1 MSKGVFRYGA
11 AKRDAQRNGCKRRR
25 TEELF
30 ERIDAAMTTTTRV
43 MYRAKLSSAP
53 IYQSRSLDG
62 SKLDKGE
69 AKASLEG
76 QARVRVV

>member
-1 MSKGVFRYGA
+1 VSFVT
-11 AKRDAQRNGCKRRR
+11 AQRRGTRSATAANGG

-30 ERIDAAMTTTTRV
+30 ERIDAAMTTTSVR
-43 MYRAKLSSAP
+43 YRAKLSSAP

-76 QARVRVV
+76 QARARVV

>member
-1 MSKGVFRYGA
+1 VSFVT
-11 AKRDAQRNGCKRRR
+11 AQRRGTRSATAANGG

-76 QARVRVV
+76 QARARVV